1 MEQLAKYGVS
11 TSYQNL
17 EKFVVHV
24 HAETHARAPEMVNS
38 SCLQFKIRI
47 WIKKPVFRNLVDSQ
61 LVQHTA
67 IELSI
72 LFNGS
77 FLSANAFQ

>member
-24 HAETHARAPEMVNS
+24 HAGTHARAPEMVNS
-38 SCLQFKIRI
+38 AYSSKFAFGL
-47 WIKKPVFRNLVDSQ
+47 RNRCFE
-61 LVQHTA
+61 
-67 IELSI
+67 I
-72 LFNGS
+72 
-77 FLSANAFQ
+77 